1 MDNQE
6 LLTLNTPEELNNR
19 ASYLITNIHQYTFS
33 NLPSIL
39 DRIITENVWAKLPTP
54 FKNFGEYVLNQGV
67 DGLCIDSNEKLWL
80 LRCALDFES
89 KHIVEWKDVLVSV
102 EEVTKLIP
110 VEQRAR
116 ISLEKLANTPEYQNK
131 ITYHPTQVSG
141 KDNSILELNKKKKL
155 YLSKIAK
162 GTITKSESL
171 AKIGITNKKKIA
183 YNQTMSG
190 FKRLAKQ
197 QKVEF
202 INWLRR
208 EHYLTN

>member
-39 DRIITENVWAKLPTP
+39 DRIITENVWAKLATP

-80 LRCALDFES
+80 LRCALDFEG

-141 KDNSILELNKKKKL
+141 KDNNILELNKKKKL

-162 GTITKSESL
+162 GTITKSEAL

-197 QKVEF
+197 QKAEF
-202 INWLRR
+202 INWLRK